1 MSAVIPLPT
10 AAATTVLQT
19 RRRGRWPKCV
29 ASLADVRWNQTIRQ
43 RREQEAQERNAK
55 IREADTLSEEYSR
68 AAVEWLRYAN
78 LLRKEGVGMNAV
90 SPAPTFAPEIQEL
103 TDIAGRLNR
112 EGLSGVLG
120 IARTALQF
128 YPKGKPCS
136 ATQGGKA

>member
-10 AAATTVLQT
+10 AAATPVLQT
-19 RRRGRWPKCV
+19 RRSGRYPKCV
-29 ASLADVRWNQTIRQ
+29 ASLAGVRWNQTLRQ
-43 RREQEAQERNAK
+43 RREQEAKERNAK
-55 IREADTLSEEYSR
+55 FREADALAEEYSR

-78 LLRKEGVGMNAV
+78 LLRKEGVGMNTV

-112 EGLSGVLG
+112 EGLSGVLE
-120 IARTALQF
+120 IARHALQL
-128 YPKGKPCS
+128 YPKETPCR

>member
-1 MSAVIPLPT
+1 M
-10 AAATTVLQT
+10 
-19 RRRGRWPKCV
+19 
-29 ASLADVRWNQTIRQ
+29 RWNQTLLQ

-90 SPAPTFAPEIQEL
+90 PPAPTFAPEIQEL
-103 TDIAGRLNR
+103 IDIAGKLNH

-120 IARTALQF
+120 IARTALQI
-128 YPKGKPCS
+128 YPKGKPCR
-136 ATQGGKA
+136 AIQGGKA